1 MKIVFLD
8 SATLG
13 ACSLDPIARLGELV
27 TYPTSTPAQALQRVA
42 EADVLIVNKVRV
54 TDELL
59 AAAPRLRL
67 VCEAATG
74 VNNIDLDA
82 AARRG
87 IPVRNVAGYSTDSVA
102 QLSFTQILDLVVN
115 PARFDA
121 YVKDGAYSRSGLF
134 TEVSRPF
141 AELAGKVLGIIGMG
155 TIGSRVARIAEAFG
169 MQVVYFSTSGTS
181 HCRDYPSLPLDELL
195 ERSDVVSIHCP
206 LNERTS
212 GLIGYDQL
220 CRMKQTAV
228 IVNMARG
235 GIIDESA
242 LARAISEERIAGAAV
257 DVFTAE
263 PVPADHPLLHTTHP
277 ERLRLTPHVAWASQ
291 EALKRLVSGI
301 ADNIR
306 TSSLF

>member
-13 ACSLDPIARLGELV
+13 DTSLAPIASLGELV
-27 TYPTSTPAQALQRVA
+27 TYPTSTPEEALERVA
-42 EADVLIVNKVRV
+42 EAEVLIINKVKV
-54 TDELL
+54 TETLL

-74 VNNIDLDA
+74 VNNIDLA
-82 AARRG
+82 AAERRG
-87 IPVRNVAGYSTDSVA
+87 IPVRNVAGYSTDAVA
-102 QLSFTQILDLVVN
+102 QLSFTQILNLSVN

-121 YVKDGAYSRSGLF
+121 YVKDGSYSCSGLF
-134 TEVSRPF
+134 TEVSSPYP
-141 AELAGKVLGIIGMG
+141 ELAGKILGIIGMG
-155 TIGSRVARIAEAFG
+155 TIGQRVAQIAGAFG
-169 MQVVYFSTSGTS
+169 MQVAYFSTSGTS
-181 HCRDYPSLPLDELL
+181 HCQDYPSLSLNALL
-195 ERSDVVSIHCP
+195 ECSDVVSIHCP
-206 LNERTS
+206 LNPRTA
-212 GLIGYDQL
+212 GLIGYEQL
-220 CRMKQTAV
+220 CRMKKTAI

-235 GIIDESA
+235 GIIEESA

-257 DVFTAE
+257 DVFTTE
-263 PVPADHPLLHTTHP
+263 PLPADHPLLHTTHP

-306 TSSLF
+306 TF